1 MAMFTIPA
9 NGPPTYPPIL
19 AGATAQAREELRAT
33 NISVFKA
40 WATCRL
46 VLAII
51 RDQCASAINDIYYA
65 VLDDPTEGLNGVDLR
80 TLVQH
85 ILTTYAQ
92 ISQLDLDDYM
102 TKFNTDIDLGLP
114 LAVCMQKHKKCQASM
129 PESLSPTN

>member
-1 MAMFTIPA
+1 MTLNYALP
-9 NGPPTYPPIL
+9 
-19 AGATAQAREELRAT
+19 
-33 NISVFKA
+33 
-40 WATCRL
+40 
-46 VLAII
+46 II